1 MFKWGMGLLVLGVAV
16 GCLMAMGV
24 GAKSMAGLLLVIF
37 LMAGVSLL
45 IAWPFLRKQKPRS

>member
-1 MFKWGMGLLVLGVAV
+1 MFKWVMGLLVLAVAV

-24 GAKSMAGLLLVIF
+24 GAKSMAGLFLALF

-45 IAWPFLRKQKPRS
+45 IAWPFLRKQKPR